1 MNQHTIVALIHVLFA
16 GPLLVL
22 IGLGITG
29 PVPRWTIAIL
39 GGVILLYHAMK
50 AYMKMAAGASAW
62 VNLIHVFVVGPLLIA
77 EGALATPPRYV
88 RELILMSGIAA
99 IGYHGITV
107 VKSLTT

>member
-1 MNQHTIVALIHVLFA
+1 MNQHTIVALMHVLFA

-29 PVPRWTIAIL
+29 PVPRWAIAVL

-50 AYMKMAAGASAW
+50 AYLKMAVGASAW

-77 EGALATPPRYV
+77 EGALTTPPRYV

-99 IGYHGITV
+99 IGYHGLTV
-107 VKSLTT
+107 LRAVSS